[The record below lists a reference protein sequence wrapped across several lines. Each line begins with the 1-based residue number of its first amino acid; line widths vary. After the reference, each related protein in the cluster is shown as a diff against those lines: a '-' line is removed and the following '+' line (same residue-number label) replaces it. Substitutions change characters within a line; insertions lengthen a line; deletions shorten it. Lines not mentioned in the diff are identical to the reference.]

1 MERIF
6 GLDAQLLQDTTLLL
20 ISVFFL
26 SLLLSYLLFDPAR
39 KILQD
44 RKEKIAADIQN
55 ATEDLESAAKLKK
68 EYDAKLRDVD
78 KEAEQI
84 LSEARQKAL
93 KNETKIINEA
103 KEEAARIIARA
114 NEEAELEK
122 KRVADEMKQE
132 MIIIAAAMAQ
142 KVVANNINT
151 EIQESLV
158 DETLKE
164 MGGNTWQR

>member
-6 GLDAQLLQDTTLLL
+6 GLDAQLLQDTILLL

-26 SLLLSYLLFDPAR
+26 SLLLSYLLFEPAR
-39 KILQD
+39 KILEG
-44 RKEKIAADIQN
+44 RKEKIASDIHD
-55 ATEDLESAAKLKK
+55 ALEDKESAAKLKE
-68 EYDAKLRDVD
+68 EYDAKLKNID

-93 KNETKIINEA
+93 KNETKIISDA

-122 KRVADEMKQE
+122 KRVADEVKQE
-132 MIIIAAAMAQ
+132 MITIAAAMAQ

-151 EIQESLV
+151 EIQDSLV

-164 MGGNTWQR
+164 MGGNTWLS